1 MCPRC
6 CRNVTTRMKAAERA
20 RAVAQAYEQNVPKVL
35 YPAVAMREV
44 VLGQLEAA
52 LALPAGSRIIPD
64 YVYTGP
70 IPAADTKGGVLISN
84 IKVLLYLGTWQGLT
98 LFFSLLLEECVCWLP
113 SEFTPSTL
121 SFHCRAA
128 LPATRLLGATGGK
141 DDFCSPMDGGKNS
154 ITQYLWGKTVL
165 GKLNAD
171 IHKGPM
177 SCISESNA
185 HPTFSIGSEVSTTG
199 WFFREIAFRE
209 SVKSGQLKRSI
220 TFSHSVV
227 ALKQKGAF
235 QVSREPAATASS
247 TAAATRKSVLNTA
260 FMKAIGDLKAH
271 KESLD
276 ADTPFR
282 IFADPGAEF
291 HYNVTSSS
299 TAASLKS
306 SFDNTQQGMPL
317 FLLPG
322 HPRYERAFTFTL
334 CVFKPLSA
342 CAVNVRIPR
351 SAYYPAPQA

>member
-1 MCPRC
+1 ML
-6 CRNVTTRMKAAERA
+6 M
-20 RAVAQAYEQNVPKVL
+20 
-35 YPAVAMREV
+35 
-44 VLGQLEAA
+44 
-52 LALPAGSRIIPD
+52 
-64 YVYTGP
+64 
-70 IPAADTKGGVLISN
+70 
-84 IKVLLYLGTWQGLT
+84 
-98 LFFSLLLEECVCWLP
+98 
-113 SEFTPSTL
+113 
-121 SFHCRAA
+121 
-128 LPATRLLGATGGK
+128 
-141 DDFCSPMDGGKNS
+141 
-154 ITQYLWGKTVL
+154 
-165 GKLNAD
+165 LNAD

-185 HPTFSIGSEVSTTG
+185 HPTFSIGSDVSSTG

-209 SVKSGQLKRSI
+209 SVKRSAE
-220 TFSHSVV
+220 TLDHFSLSVF

-260 FMKAIGDLKAH
+260 FMKAIADFKAH

-317 FLLPG
+317 FPFAG
-322 HPRYERAFTFTL
+322 TSE
-334 CVFKPLSA
+334 V
-342 CAVNVRIPR
+342 
-351 SAYYPAPQA
+351 